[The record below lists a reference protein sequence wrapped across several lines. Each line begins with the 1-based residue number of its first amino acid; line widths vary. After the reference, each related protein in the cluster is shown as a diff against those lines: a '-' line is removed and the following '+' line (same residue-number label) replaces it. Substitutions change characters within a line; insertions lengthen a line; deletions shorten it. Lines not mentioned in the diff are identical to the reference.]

1 MARAISAAEL
11 AHGLKGAHF
20 PMNTRQLIEHARH
33 NNAPNGV
40 VEAIKQMPGR
50 EFSSLAEVE
59 HAFSQSHKGEEPK
72 TGKAADAARKG
83 GTQHRSKR
91 CI

>member
-1 MARAISAAEL
+1 MARAISAADL

-20 PMNTRQLIEHARH
+20 PMNTRQLVEHARH

-40 VEAIKQMPGR
+40 VEAIKQMPDR

-59 HAFSQSHKGEEPK
+59 HAFSQSHKAEEPK
-72 TGKAADAARKG
+72 TGKATGAGRKG
-83 GTQHRSKR
+83 GTHQRGS
-91 CI
+91 